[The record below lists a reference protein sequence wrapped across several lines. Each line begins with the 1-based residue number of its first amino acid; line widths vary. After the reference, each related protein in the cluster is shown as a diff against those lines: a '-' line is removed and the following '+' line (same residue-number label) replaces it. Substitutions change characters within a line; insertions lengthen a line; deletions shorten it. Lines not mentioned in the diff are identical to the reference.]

1 MDGGNLSWLIVLS
14 LFLGAVTAYAMD
26 CKECLIEA
34 SVRVWKLSLKCML
47 FCRLT
52 DAIQICCAYQSLQT
66 LSLRLLTRLHEG
78 VRYIVDLPS
87 SLRSL
92 KLTVWDESQVDA
104 LMRLSS
110 LKVLDL
116 ELGFGCSD
124 AHLTLQQ
131 KMQKICRTIK
141 EVIATFKSVHCKLMG
156 VYCICMASY
165 RRLR

>member
-1 MDGGNLSWLIVLS
+1 MDIRNLSWLIVLS
-14 LFLGAVTAYAMD
+14 LFLGVVTAYAMD

-34 SVRVWKLSLKCML
+34 SLRLWKLSLKCML

-66 LSLRLLTRLHEG
+66 LSLRLLIRLHEG
-78 VRYIVDLPS
+78 VRYFVDLPS
-87 SLRSL
+87 SLPSLRSL

-141 EVIATFKSVHCKLMG
+141 EVIATFKSVHSELMG
-156 VYCICMASY
+156 VYCICMA
-165 RRLR
+165 RL

>member
-1 MDGGNLSWLIVLS
+1 MID
-14 LFLGAVTAYAMD
+14 
-26 CKECLIEA
+26 A
-34 SVRVWKLSLKCML
+34 SVRVWKLFLNYWL

-52 DAIQICCAYQSLQT
+52 AAIKKCCRYQSLQT
-66 LSLRLLTRLHEG
+66 LSLRLLTNLDEG
-78 VRYIVDLPS
+78 LRYIVDLPS

-92 KLTVWDESQVDA
+92 KLTVWDESQVHA

-131 KMQKICRTIK
+131 KMQTICRTIK
-141 EVIATFKSVHCKLMG
+141 EVIATFKSVHCELMG
-156 VYCICMASY
+156 VDCICMA
-165 RRLR
+165 RL